1 MMVSLG
7 GIAGTLIGFIG
18 CNFMSPNLVSYRE
31 KGELIHKTTNSPLR
45 LGLFGLGVTGL
56 GLSASP
62 LFAMY
67 SQLNPA
73 ILPASCAISAAIFG
87 SASLYAYL

>member
-1 MMVSLG
+1 
-7 GIAGTLIGFIG
+7 
-18 CNFMSPNLVSYRE
+18 
-31 KGELIHKTTNSPLR
+31 
-45 LGLFGLGVTGL
+45 
-56 GLSASP
+56 
-62 LFAMY
+62 MY